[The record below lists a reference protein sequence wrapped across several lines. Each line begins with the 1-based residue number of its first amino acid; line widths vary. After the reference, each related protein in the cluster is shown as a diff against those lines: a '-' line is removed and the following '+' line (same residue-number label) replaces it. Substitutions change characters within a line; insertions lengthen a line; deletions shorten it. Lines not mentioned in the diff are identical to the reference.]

1 MLQKWKAFAGEVA
14 AMEKSLKKKDASKTL
29 EAYTKAEAALDAY
42 LDEVE
47 LPPSIE
53 MRK

>member
-1 MLQKWKAFAGEVA
+1 V
-14 AMEKSLKKKDASKTL
+14 EKSLKKKDATTTL
-29 EAYTKAEAALDAY
+29 AAYTKAEAALDAY

-47 LPPSIE
+47 LPPAIE